1 MRRGFC
7 KLYMFNVQPVS
18 PSASNWDVL
27 VRQGVMSKGCCWK
40 DGWYV
45 SYVSGSVK
53 KKWDSSSRRGF
64 CKFCIFKV
72 QPVTPSTSN
81 KGGLVC
87 QGVDMRVGESMG
99 WCPGR
104 EGVIGCVSY
113 ESLQS
118 AP

>member
-1 MRRGFC
+1 MLSVVLYLLSGYFVGKKNKKNARDSSSMRRGFC

-53 KKWDSSSRRGF
+53 KKKCKGF
-64 CKFCIFKV
+64 V
-72 QPVTPSTSN
+72 
-81 KGGLVC
+81 L
-87 QGVDMRVGESMG
+87 
-99 WCPGR
+99 
-104 EGVIGCVSY
+104 
-113 ESLQS
+113 
-118 AP
+118 